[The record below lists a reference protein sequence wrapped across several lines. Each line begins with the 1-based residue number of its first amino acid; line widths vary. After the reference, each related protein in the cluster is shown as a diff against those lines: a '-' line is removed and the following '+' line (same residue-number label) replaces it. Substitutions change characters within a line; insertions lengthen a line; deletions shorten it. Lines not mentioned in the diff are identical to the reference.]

1 MAVAVAV
8 LSPWP
13 TSPVALA
20 NATTCLMA
28 AIGPDLDD
36 TTGQR
41 LGAVASALV
50 EQYAP
55 DAPQV
60 LRNEAVLR
68 VVGWLLDAPSSN
80 IRGQTIGPMQ
90 VDFAPSQRGALLH
103 SGAKTLLYPFRRKT
117 AGVAK

>member
-1 MAVAVAV
+1 MAS

-20 NATTCLMA
+20 NATATVKA

-36 TTGQR
+36 ATVQR
-41 LGAVASALV
+41 LGAVASALI

-55 DAPQV
+55 SAPGV
-60 LRNEAVLR
+60 LKDECVLR
-68 VVGWLLDAPSSN
+68 VAGRLHESPPASVRAES
-80 IRGQTIGPMQ
+80 IGD
-90 VDFAPSQRGALLH
+90 VSTSFAPSLTGMLLH
-103 SGAKTLLYPFRRKT
+103 SGTKSMLYAYRTKR